1 MKRQF
6 EKRKNALAV
15 FLTGELDQYAASELK
30 SKIDVEMENSGKKNL
45 IIDLSGVSL
54 MDSSGIGLIV
64 GRYKNLK
71 PLGGRVC
78 VSGGKN
84 GVKKV
89 VELSGITKIIPYFD
103 DVNQADE
110 SLKEE
115 KGRNDK

>member
-6 EKRKNALAV
+6 EKTKNALVV
-15 FLTGELDQYAASELK
+15 FLTGEIDQFAASELK
-30 SKIDVEMENSGKKNL
+30 SRIDVEMENSGKRNL

-71 PLGGRVC
+71 PLGGKVV

-89 VELSGITKIIPYFD
+89 VELSGITKLIPYFE
-103 DVNQADE
+103 DVEKADK
-110 SLKEE
+110 SLID
-115 KGRNDK
+115 KGRKN

>member
-6 EKRKNALAV
+6 KKTKNALAV
-15 FLTGELDQYAASELK
+15 FLTGEIDQFAASELK
-30 SKIDVEMENSGKKNL
+30 SKIDVEMENSGKRNL

-71 PLGGRVC
+71 PLGGKVV

-89 VELSGITKIIPYFD
+89 VELSGITKLIPYFE
-103 DVNQADE
+103 DVEKADK
-110 SLKEE
+110 SLED
-115 KGRNDK
+115 KGRKN

>member
-6 EKRKNALAV
+6 EKTKNALVV
-15 FLTGELDQYAASELK
+15 FLAGEIDQFAASELK
-30 SKIDVEMENSGKKNL
+30 SRIDVEMENSGKRNL

-71 PLGGRVC
+71 PLGGKVV

-89 VELSGITKIIPYFD
+89 VELSGITKLIPYFE
-103 DVNQADE
+103 DVEKADK
-110 SLKEE
+110 SLID
-115 KGRNDK
+115 KGRKN

>member
-6 EKRKNALAV
+6 EKTKNALAV
-15 FLTGELDQYAASELK
+15 FLTGEIDQFAASELK
-30 SKIDVEMENSGKKNL
+30 SRIDVEMENSGKRNL

-71 PLGGRVC
+71 PLGGKVV

-89 VELSGITKIIPYFD
+89 VELSGITKLIPCFE
-103 DVNQADE
+103 DVEKADK
-110 SLKEE
+110 SLID
-115 KGRNDK
+115 KGRKN